1 VAAKHGQSVFCSS
14 LVNNFLVK
22 YVGKEHPL
30 HLIAALKEHYELTAD
45 WTASLYAGITL
56 NWDYENC
63 TCDLSM
69 PGYVQTMLE
78 KFGHPAP
85 TKPEYSPYQHNQPQ
99 YGAPV
104 QLTNPI
110 NDSAPLSDT
119 EKVCIQ
125 SIVGTNWY
133 YARSVDPTIITALS
147 ALASQQAKPT
157 EQTGKRIVKYLNYM
171 VTNPNATIHYH
182 ACDMTLKIHADS
194 SYLNEP
200 NARSRQGAHLYLGND
215 TTTKPEIFNGS
226 LLDTSDVET
235 NVMSSAAEAEI
246 CGTYKAMQNALP
258 VQVTLEELGHPQPV
272 TPIQLDNSRTTS
284 FANTRVKQHC
294 SRAIDMRFYWIQD
307 HATRT
312 ILYLLGTCQPQPC

>member
-1 VAAKHGQSVFCSS
+1 MRIDRGLYGLPQAGIIANELLAEILAKHGYYQVRHTPGLWRHTTRSICF
-14 LVNNFLVK
+14 LLIINDFLVK

-99 YGAPV
+99 YGAPF

-157 EQTGKRIVKYLNYM
+157 KQTGKRIVKYLNYM
-171 VTNPNATIHYH
+171 ATNPNAMIHYH
-182 ACDMTLKIHADS
+182 ACDMILKIHADS

-226 LLDTSDVET
+226 LLDTSDVKK

-258 VQVTLEELGHPQPV
+258 IRVTLEELGHV
-272 TPIQLDNSRTTS
+272 G
-284 FANTRVKQHC
+284 C
-294 SRAIDMRFYWIQD
+294 SRV
-307 HATRT
+307 
-312 ILYLLGTCQPQPC
+312 L